1 MDMVAM
7 IGAGAAVI
15 TLIFGLIKF
24 LTSQVESK
32 LSSRDVEQEKRLDS
46 QAADIEELKTKLA
59 ETRTEL
65 HRDYVH
71 KGQLA
76 EFQQKLERDLENIFK
91 RLEGVSRDLNQLL
104 GRLDHV
110 DKETP

>member
-46 QAADIEELKTKLA
+46 QATDIEELKIKLA

-71 KGQLA
+71 KNQLTEFQHKLDSDMASIFKQLA
-76 EFQQKLERDLENIFK
+76 GLSK
-91 RLEGVSRDLNQLL
+91 DLNRLI
-104 GRLDHV
+104 GRLASDG
-110 DKETP
+110 ETT